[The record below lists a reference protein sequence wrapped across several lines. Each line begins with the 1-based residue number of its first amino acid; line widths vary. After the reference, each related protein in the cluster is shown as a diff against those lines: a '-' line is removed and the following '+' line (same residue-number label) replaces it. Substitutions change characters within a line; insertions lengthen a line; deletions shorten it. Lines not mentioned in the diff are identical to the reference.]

1 MSDPT
6 IYIVRRLARYRVRLG
21 FVAAV
26 GALWL
31 ARPNARSLA
40 IGAAIAVAGEGLR
53 IWAAGHLEKG
63 REVTA
68 SGPYRLSRHP
78 LYLGSAIIGVGFA
91 VASASAAAAG
101 LVLAY
106 LVLTYGAAIRSEE
119 AHLTEKFGAAYPGV
133 QGGTIGAGRA
143 AIQPRAGRQKPRISR
158 RRGPAARAC
167 AASVEGSIIRCL
179 RWPGWPCR
187 APRRNGACPP

>member
-6 IYIVRRLARYRVRLG
+6 AHIVRRLARYRVRLG

-40 IGAAIAVAGEGLR
+40 AGATVAVAGEGLR

-63 REVTA
+63 REVTV

-91 VASASAAAAG
+91 VASASAAAAA

-106 LVLTYGAAIRSEE
+106 LTLTYGAAIRSEE
-119 AHLTEKFGAAYPGV
+119 AHLTEKFGAAYPDYK
-133 QGGTIGAGRA
+133 QGRA
-143 AIQPRAGRQKPRISR
+143 AQAQRHFSL
-158 RRGPAARAC
+158 ARAIRNREYR
-167 AASVEGSIIRCL
+167 AAAGLLLVL
-179 RWPGWPCR
+179 ALLAWKVL
-187 APRRNGACPP
+187 

>member
-1 MSDPT
+1 
-6 IYIVRRLARYRVRLG
+6 
-21 FVAAV
+21 VAAG

-31 ARPNARSLA
+31 ARPTPVSLA
-40 IGAAIAVAGEGLR
+40 LGATVAIIGEALR

-78 LYLGSAIIGVGFA
+78 LYLGSAVIAFGFA
-91 VASASAAAAG
+91 VAAASAWAAT

-119 AHLTEKFGAAYPGV
+119 AHLTEKFGRAYPEYRDGRSA
-133 QGGTIGAGRA
+133 IAGRRFSLA
-143 AIQPRAGRQKPRISR
+143 RVMKNREYRAIGGLLLVLALLVWK
-158 RRGPAARAC
+158 
-167 AASVEGSIIRCL
+167 VL
-179 RWPGWPCR
+179 
-187 APRRNGACPP
+187 